1 MRKIRSKWIDEKC
14 VMLKKR
20 GGSLSAGERRQCG
33 WRMTEKQRKKIVS
46 ADKREQ
52 REKQEKN
59 KKKAL
64 NGEGELFCRRIFSWL
79 SGLFLLT

>member
-1 MRKIRSKWIDEKC
+1 
-14 VMLKKR
+14 
-20 GGSLSAGERRQCG
+20 
-33 WRMTEKQRKKIVS
+33 MTEKQRKKIVS